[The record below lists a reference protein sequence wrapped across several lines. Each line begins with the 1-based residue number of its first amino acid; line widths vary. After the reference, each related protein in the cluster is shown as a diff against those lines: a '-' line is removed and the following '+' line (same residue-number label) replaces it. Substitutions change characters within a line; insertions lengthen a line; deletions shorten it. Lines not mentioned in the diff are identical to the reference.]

1 MRCCWIYRDASFGA
15 SENHINTFLVHLDSS
30 CFFVGSPIKKRT
42 SHCCEHRIFVS
53 LNKNLL
59 IVHACESICWS
70 LISEYI
76 AECIIGKFMD
86 WIKRKLNWWWQ
97 PNASI
102 LLIIK
107 VRDVREWEYKR
118 SCKFFSIRIQT
129 DPLRCC
135 LIKVTIVKELIP
147 NYFRYYFW
155 GVNDCCVCTNKIVV
169 SDCTVLQDES
179 HKLVERRLKVLL
191 IIDIN
196 QGSLI
201 L

>member
-1 MRCCWIYRDASFGA
+1 MWCYWIYWNASFGA

-30 CFFVGSPIKKRT
+30 CFFVGSPIKKGT

-118 SCKFFSIRIQT
+118 CCKLFSIRIQT

-135 LIKVTIVKELIP
+135 SIKVTIVEELIP
-147 NYFRYYFW
+147 DYFRYYFR
-155 GVNDCCVCTNKIVV
+155 GVNDCWVCTNKSVV
-169 SDCTVLQDES
+169 SDCTILQNER
-179 HKLVERRLKVLL
+179 HKLVENWLKVL
-191 IIDIN
+191 
-196 QGSLI
+196 
-201 L
+201 